1 MAAYW
6 TGLRRILI
14 ATIVSGL
21 LAGVGGCASVH
32 PASNVPAV
40 DATGTW
46 DGQSQVTN
54 CGLMATG
61 SMARCNAI
69 NLISISLSQN
79 GTDLSGAYHCSYG
92 NMICR
97 DGGSDDAGRISN
109 GWVSGANVFI
119 TVEILSDG
127 STCRF
132 NGRLRGSK
140 LNGSYECYQGGGLVE
155 EGIFQA
161 DRLGG

>member
-1 MAAYW
+1 MAARATVW
-6 TGLRRILI
+6 KRMLI
-14 ATIVSGL
+14 AGLLGL
-21 LAGVGGCASVH
+21 LAGLGGCASVH
-32 PASNVPAV
+32 PASNVPPV
-40 DATGTW
+40 DVTGTW

-54 CGLMATG
+54 CGLMAEG
-61 SMARCNAI
+61 SMARCNAV
-69 NLISISLSQN
+69 NTISISLSQN
-79 GTDLSGAYHCSYG
+79 GTELSGVYHCAYG

-97 DGGSDDAGRISN
+97 NGGADDAGHISN
-109 GWVSGANVFI
+109 GWVSGANVFV

-132 NGRLRGSK
+132 NGRMAGAK
-140 LNGSYECYQGGGLVE
+140 LTGSYECYQGGGLVE

>member
-1 MAAYW
+1 MAAY
-6 TGLRRILI
+6 RIVVREMLT
-14 ATIVSGL
+14 AAVFSGL
-21 LAGVGGCASVH
+21 LAGLGGCASVH
-32 PASNVPAV
+32 PASNLPPV

-69 NLISISLSQN
+69 NSISISLSQN
-79 GTDLSGAYHCSYG
+79 GTELSGAYHCSYG

-97 DGGSDDAGRISN
+97 DGGADDAGRISN

-119 TVEILSDG
+119 TVEIYSDG

-132 NGRLRGSK
+132 NGRMAGSK

-155 EGIFQA
+155 EGIFQTE
-161 DRLGG
+161 RLGG